1 MSNHKRRTVLKSV
14 GGVAV
19 IGTLAGCTGGGTD
32 EESTDGSDEEM
43 NDSEET
49 DGSEESEPEP
59 DASLRVAHLS
69 PDAPNVDVYLDGD
82 AVLEDVP
89 YRTVSDYLD
98 VASGTYEVMITAAGD
113 METVVFDEELDV
125 PAADITV
132 AAIGELAEENEPF
145 AVEVYED
152 DLSDPGENA
161 RIRLAHAAP
170 DAPNVD
176 VTAGGDVLFEDVPFG
191 AAGAIEVP
199 AGEYELEVRPA
210 TEDNDG
216 DVVATFD
223 VAPEAG
229 VVYSGFAVG
238 YLEPNDAPA
247 DEPFDLELVVDADM
261 GGSEESEPEPD
272 ASLQVAHLSPDAPNV
287 DVYLDGDAVLEDVPY
302 RTVSDYLD
310 VASGTYEVMITAAGD
325 METVVFDEEFD
336 VPAADIT
343 VAAIGELAEENEPFA
358 VEVYEDDLS
367 DPGEDARVRL
377 VHAAP
382 DAPSVDVTAG
392 GDALF
397 EDVPFGA
404 AGAIEVPAGEYEL
417 EVRPAT
423 EDNDGDVVATFDVA
437 PEAGVVYSG
446 FAVGYLEPDDAPA
459 DEPFDL
465 ELVVDA
471 E

>member
-19 IGTLAGCTGGGTD
+19 VGSLAGCTGAASD

-43 NDSEET
+43 NDSEEM
-49 DGSEESEPEP
+49 DGSEETEM

-98 VASGTYEVMITAAGD
+98 LASGSYEVMITAAGD
-113 METVVFDEELDV
+113 METVVFDEELEV

-132 AAIGELAEENEPF
+132 AAVGELAEK
-145 AVEVYED
+145 
-152 DLSDPGENA
+152 
-161 RIRLAHAAP
+161 
-170 DAPNVD
+170 
-176 VTAGGDVLFEDVPFG
+176 
-191 AAGAIEVP
+191 
-199 AGEYELEVRPA
+199 
-210 TEDNDG
+210 
-216 DVVATFD
+216 
-223 VAPEAG
+223 
-229 VVYSGFAVG
+229 
-238 YLEPNDAPA
+238 
-247 DEPFDLELVVDADM
+247 
-261 GGSEESEPEPD
+261 
-272 ASLQVAHLSPDAPNV
+272 
-287 DVYLDGDAVLEDVPY
+287 
-302 RTVSDYLD
+302 
-310 VASGTYEVMITAAGD
+310 
-325 METVVFDEEFD
+325 
-336 VPAADIT
+336 
-343 VAAIGELAEENEPFA
+343 NEPFA

-382 DAPSVDVTAG
+382 DAPAVDVTAG

-397 EDVPFGA
+397 EDVSFGE
-404 AGAIEVPAGEYEL
+404 AGAIEVPPDEYEL
-417 EVRPAT
+417 DVRPAT
-423 EDNDGDVVATFDVA
+423 EDNDGDVVATFDVE

-446 FAVGYLEPDDAPA
+446 FAVGYLAPDDAPA
-459 DEPFDL
+459 DEHFDL